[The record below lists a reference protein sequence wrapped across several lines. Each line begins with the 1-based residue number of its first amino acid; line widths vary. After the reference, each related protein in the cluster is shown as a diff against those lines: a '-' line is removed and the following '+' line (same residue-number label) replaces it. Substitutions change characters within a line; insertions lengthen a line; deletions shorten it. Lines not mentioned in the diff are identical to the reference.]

1 MEILFNKGTAGG
13 KPAAGG
19 SIPETSAATFV
30 VDVIEAS
37 SQAPVI
43 VVFWVAGDPHCT
55 TLIGQLDKLVKDSKG
70 ALRLVGVNIDK
81 NQQLATQMRL
91 QSVPT
96 VYAFK
101 DGRPVDGF
109 AGVLPE
115 SQLRTFV
122 TALGGATA
130 EDNGIEDALAQ
141 AKEFM
146 EQGDVATA
154 LEIYQE
160 ILAQEP
166 TNVAAIGGTLR
177 ALMQAG
183 EVEQAKEVLATLPPD
198 IAKHADVVAVRTAI
212 ELAEQAAKLGPA
224 AEFRRAVAV
233 NADDHQS
240 RFDLAMAYFAAGER
254 EAAVDE
260 LLEIIRRDR
269 TWNDDGARKQL
280 VKLFEAFG
288 PIDPLTIATRKR
300 LSSLLFA

>member
-1 MEILFNKGTAGG
+1 MEILFNKGVAGG

-19 SIPETSAATFV
+19 AIPETSAATFV

-37 SQAPVI
+37 SKAPVI
-43 VVFWVAGDPHCT
+43 VVFWMAGDPHCK
-55 TLIGQLDKLVKDSKG
+55 TLIGQLDKLVQAGKG

-81 NQQLATQMRL
+81 NQQLAAQMRL

-109 AGVLPE
+109 AGALPE
-115 SQLRTFV
+115 NQLRDFV
-122 TALGGATA
+122 NALGGGA

-141 AKEFM
+141 AKDFM

-160 ILAQEP
+160 ILAQDP
-166 TNVAAIGGTLR
+166 ANVAAIGGTLR
-177 ALMQAG
+177 ALMAAG

-198 IAKHADVVAVRTAI
+198 IAKTPDVVAVRTAI
-212 ELAEQAAKLGPA
+212 DLAEQAAKLGPA
-224 AEFRRAVAV
+224 AELRRAVAL

>member
-1 MEILFNKGTAGG
+1 MEILFNKGAAGG

-19 SIPETSAATFV
+19 AIPETSAATFV
-30 VDVIEAS
+30 ADVIEAS

-43 VVFWVAGDPHCT
+43 VVFWVAGDPACK

-81 NQQLATQMRL
+81 NQQLAAQMRL

-109 AGVLPE
+109 AGALPE
-115 SQLRTFV
+115 NQLRDFV
-122 TALGGATA
+122 NALGGGA
-130 EDNGIEDALAQ
+130 EDNGIEEALAQ

-146 EQGDVATA
+146 DQGDVATA

-160 ILAQEP
+160 VLAQDP
-166 TNVAAIGGTLR
+166 ANVAAVGGTLR

-183 EVEQAKEVLATLPPD
+183 EVAQAKEVLATLSPD
-198 IAKHADVVAVRTAI
+198 IAKNAEVVAVRTAI
-212 ELAEQAAKLGPA
+212 DLAEQAAKLGPA
-224 AEFRRAVAV
+224 AEFRRAVAQ

-240 RFDLAMAYFAAGER
+240 RFDLAMAYFASGER